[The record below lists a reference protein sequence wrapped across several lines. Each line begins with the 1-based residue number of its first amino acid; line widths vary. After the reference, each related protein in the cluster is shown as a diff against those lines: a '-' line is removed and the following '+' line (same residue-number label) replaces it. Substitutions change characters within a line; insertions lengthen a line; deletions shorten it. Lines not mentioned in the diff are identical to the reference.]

1 MSLSEIHNYYE
12 DLVENY
18 IDALELNQ
26 TRSYQTRS
34 SDYLSDLYCLA
45 LNQLPV
51 HYIRHGVDMY
61 FYMSDEKRQEMEE
74 KVIYAVTSA
83 ISWLDNEE
91 KEKMREKQRLK
102 SLEHQKQV
110 AEEEARLAAARVA
123 EAEAKAKE
131 AQKLAEAI
139 ARQTE
144 LAKKNMGEATV
155 TG

>member
-18 IDALELNQ
+18 IDALELN
-26 TRSYQTRS
+26 QTRS

-102 SLEHQKQV
+102 NIYFLLGNASSDNSLKKSYLRTTLILIKRRTSILL
-110 AEEEARLAAARVA
+110 RL
-123 EAEAKAKE
+123 KM
-131 AQKLAEAI
+131 L
-139 ARQTE
+139 
-144 LAKKNMGEATV
+144 
-155 TG
+155 

>member
-26 TRSYQTRS
+26 TRS

-51 HYIRHGVDMY
+51 HYIRYGVDMY

-91 KEKMREKQRLK
+91 KEKMKEKQRLK

>member
-18 IDALELNQ
+18 IAALEL
-26 TRSYQTRS
+26 TATRS
-34 SDYLSDLYCLA
+34 SDYMSDLYCLA

-91 KEKMREKQRLK
+91 KEKMKEKERLK
-102 SLEHQKQV
+102 SLERQKQM
-110 AEEEARLAAARVA
+110 AEEEAKRAAAAVA
-123 EAEAKAKE
+123 DAEVKAKE
-131 AQKLAEAI
+131 ALKKASEIAKRAEL
-139 ARQTE
+139 ARQSFANNSPE
-144 LAKKNMGEATV
+144 
-155 TG
+155 

>member
-26 TRSYQTRS
+26 TRS
-34 SDYLSDLYCLA
+34 
-45 LNQLPV
+45 
-51 HYIRHGVDMY
+51 
-61 FYMSDEKRQEMEE
+61 SDEKRQEMEE

>member
-26 TRSYQTRS
+26 TRS

-51 HYIRHGVDMY
+51 HYIRYGVDMY

-91 KEKMREKQRLK
+91 KEKMREKQRL
-102 SLEHQKQV
+102 
-110 AEEEARLAAARVA
+110 
-123 EAEAKAKE
+123 EAKAKE

-144 LAKKNMGEATV
+144 LAKKNMEEATV
-155 TG
+155 NG

>member
-18 IDALELNQ
+18 IAALEL
-26 TRSYQTRS
+26 TATRS

-91 KEKMREKQRLK
+91 KEKMKEKERLK
-102 SLEHQKQV
+102 SLERQKQM
-110 AEEEARLAAARVA
+110 AEEEAKRAAAAVA
-123 EAEAKAKE
+123 DAEVKAKE
-131 AQKLAEAI
+131 ALKKASEI
-139 ARQTE
+139 AKRAE
-144 LAKKNMGEATV
+144 LAIILRNKLHCFFVN
-155 TG
+155 

>member
-18 IDALELNQ
+18 IAALEL
-26 TRSYQTRS
+26 TSTRS

-91 KEKMREKQRLK
+91 KEKMKEKERLK
-102 SLEHQKQV
+102 SLERQKQM
-110 AEEEARLAAARVA
+110 AEEEAKRAAAAVA
-123 EAEAKAKE
+123 DAEVKAKE
-131 AQKLAEAI
+131 ALKKASEIAKRAEL
-139 ARQTE
+139 ARQSFANNSSE
-144 LAKKNMGEATV
+144 
-155 TG
+155 

>member
-26 TRSYQTRS
+26 TRS
-34 SDYLSDLYCLA
+34 
-45 LNQLPV
+45 
-51 HYIRHGVDMY
+51 
-61 FYMSDEKRQEMEE
+61 YMSDEKRQEMEE